1 MRVEVLNFGLP
12 RTIPTCQGNIFIPRQ
27 IPVPMNLKELAAQE
41 LDAMPNIHV
50 NYLDRSDEDK
60 ERRQPKIDYSKYPIW
75 DLRSIAASL
84 KVKGFFTMKKVDLIK
99 KLEENNGT
107 ST

>member
-41 LDAMPNIHV
+41 LEAMPNIHV
-50 NYLDRSDEDK
+50 NYLDRSDEEK
-60 ERRQPKIDYSKYPIW
+60 ERRQPKIDYSKYPINA
-75 DLRSIAASL
+75 LRSIAASL
-84 KVKGFFTMKKVDLIK
+84 KVEGFFTMKKVDLIK
-99 KLEENNGT
+99 KLEENNAT